1 MASHKVVL
9 HFPLHQLNRPV
20 VNELIKTYDLDFN
33 ILRAEVTPAERGFVV
48 LELTGEEGSYQQ
60 GVRWLDSLGVT
71 VQPLSED
78 VVRDEDKCTHCGACV
93 TMCPVDAL
101 TVEPETRRIDF
112 DHDACIGCGHCV
124 KICPPRAMRVEF

>member
-33 ILRAEVTPAERGFVV
+33 ILRAEVTPEEKGFVV
-48 LELTGEEGSYQQ
+48 LELTGEEESYQQ
-60 GVRWLDSLGVT
+60 GVKWLDSLGVT

-78 VVRDEDKCTHCGACV
+78 VVRDEQKCTHCGACV
-93 TMCPVDAL
+93 TMCPVEAL
-101 TVEPETRRIDF
+101 IVDPETRRIEF
-112 DHDACIGCGHCV
+112 DHDACIGCGICV
-124 KICPPRAMRVEF
+124 RICPPRAMVVQF

>member
-33 ILRAEVTPAERGFVV
+33 ILRAEVTPDEKGFVV
-48 LELTGEEGSYQQ
+48 LELSGEEDSYQQ
-60 GVRWLDSLGVT
+60 GVEWLDSLGVT

-78 VVRDEDKCTHCGACV
+78 VVRNEDKCTHCGACV
-93 TMCPVDAL
+93 TMCPVEAL
-101 TVEPETRRIDF
+101 IVDPETRRIGF
-112 DHDACIGCGHCV
+112 DHDTCIGCGICV
-124 KICPPRAMRVEF
+124 DICPPRAMVVQF